1 MEKRVFFKGW
11 WLPALLVAPQLL
23 ISFVFFFYPSGQ
35 AIWNS
40 LFLPDPFGLKTEF
53 VGLDNFRFLLS
64 DPYYLASFKTTI
76 IFSTAVSVSSM
87 GIGLYLAALAD
98 RLIKGAGVY
107 QTLLI
112 WPYAIAPAIA
122 GVLWLFLFNGNI
134 GLVSYYLKA
143 LGYEWNHTLKGDQ
156 AMFLVILA
164 SSWGRISYNFLFF
177 LAGLQAIPK
186 SIIEAAA
193 IDGASFWKRFGSI
206 VLPLL
211 SPITFFLLVVNIVYA
226 FFDTFGIID
235 TTTIGAPSGETRT
248 LVYKAYMDG
257 FRGLDLGSAGAQS
270 IMMMLIVLVITIF
283 QFRYIEGKIHYN

>member
-64 DPYYLASFKTTI
+64 DPYYLASFKTTV

-87 GIGLYLAALAD
+87 ALGLYLAALAD

-122 GVLWLFLFNGNI
+122 GVLWLFMFNGNI
-134 GLVSYYLKA
+134 GLASYYLKA
-143 LGYEWNHTLKGDQ
+143 LGYEWNHTCLLYTSPSPRDRTRSR
-156 AMFLVILA
+156 MP
-164 SSWGRISYNFLFF
+164 SS
-177 LAGLQAIPK
+177 A
-186 SIIEAAA
+186 
-193 IDGASFWKRFGSI
+193 
-206 VLPLL
+206 
-211 SPITFFLLVVNIVYA
+211 
-226 FFDTFGIID
+226 
-235 TTTIGAPSGETRT
+235 
-248 LVYKAYMDG
+248 
-257 FRGLDLGSAGAQS
+257 
-270 IMMMLIVLVITIF
+270 
-283 QFRYIEGKIHYN
+283 

>member
-1 MEKRVFFKGW
+1 MEKRVIFKGW
-11 WLPALLVAPQLL
+11 WLPALLVAPQLI
-23 ISFVFFFYPSGQ
+23 ISFLFFFYPSGQ

-40 LFLPDPFGLKTEF
+40 FFLPDPFGLKTEY

-64 DPYYLASFKTTI
+64 DPYYLASFKTTVF
-76 IFSTAVSVSSM
+76 FSTAVSVASM

-134 GLVSYYLKA
+134 GLISYYLQGI
-143 LGYEWNHTLKGDQ
+143 GYDWNHTLDGDQ

-193 IDGASFWKRFGSI
+193 IDGASFWRRFLTI
-206 VLPLL
+206 VIPLL

-226 FFDTFGIID
+226 FFDTFGIESRIF
-235 TTTIGAPSGETRT
+235 
-248 LVYKAYMDG
+248 LV
-257 FRGLDLGSAGAQS
+257 LLVS
-270 IMMMLIVLVITIF
+270 IFVIS
-283 QFRYIEGKIHYN
+283 

>member
-11 WLPALLVAPQLL
+11 MLPAMLVAPQLI

-87 GIGLYLAALAD
+87 ALGLYLAALAD

-122 GVLWLFLFNGNI
+122 GVLWLFMFNGNI
-134 GLVSYYLKA
+134 GLASYYLKA

-193 IDGASFWKRFGSI
+193 IDGASFWKRFGTI
-206 VLPLL
+206 VIPLL

-226 FFDTFGIID
+226 FFDTFGVIHTI
-235 TTTIGAPSGETRT
+235 TSGGPEQSTTI
-248 LVYKAYMDG
+248 LVYKVFSDG
-257 FRGLDLGSAGAQS
+257 FVSQDLGSSAAQS
-270 IMMMLIVLVITIF
+270 VILLVLVGILTVI
-283 QFRYIEGKIHYN
+283 QFKYIERKVHY

>member
-11 WLPALLVAPQLL
+11 WLPAMLVAPQLL

-64 DPYYLASFKTTI
+64 DPYYLASFKTTM
-76 IFSTAVSVSSM
+76 IFSIAVSVSSM

-226 FFDTFGIID
+226 FFDTFGVIHTI
-235 TTTIGAPSGETRT
+235 TSGGPEQSTTI
-248 LVYKAYMDG
+248 LVYKVFSDG
-257 FRGLDLGSAGAQS
+257 FVSQDLGSSAAQS
-270 IMMMLIVLVITIF
+270 VILLVLVGILTVI
-283 QFRYIEGKIHYN
+283 QFKYIERKVHY

>member
-1 MEKRVFFKGW
+1 MEKRVIFKGW
-11 WLPALLVAPQLL
+11 WLPALLVAPQLI
-23 ISFVFFFYPSGQ
+23 ISFLFFFYPSGQ

-40 LFLPDPFGLKTEF
+40 FFLPDPFGLKTEY

-76 IFSTAVSVSSM
+76 FFSTAVSVASM

-134 GLVSYYLKA
+134 GLISYYLQGM
-143 LGYEWNHTLKGDQ
+143 GYDWNHTLDGDQ
-156 AMFLVILA
+156 AMFLVVLA

-193 IDGASFWKRFGSI
+193 IDGASFWRRFLTI
-206 VLPLL
+206 VIPLL

-226 FFDTFGIID
+226 FFDTFGIVHTITSGGPEQD
-235 TTTIGAPSGETRT
+235 TNI
-248 LVYKAYMDG
+248 LVYKVFSDG
-257 FRGLDLGSAGAQS
+257 FVSQDLGSSAAQS
-270 IMMMLIVLVITIF
+270 VILLVLVGILTII
-283 QFRYIEGKIHYN
+283 QFKYIEKKVHY

>member
-11 WLPALLVAPQLL
+11 KLPVLLVAPQLL

-64 DPYYLASFKTTI
+64 DPYYLASFKTTM
-76 IFSTAVSVSSM
+76 IFSVAVSVSSM
-87 GIGLYLAALAD
+87 GIGLYLAALSD

-134 GLVSYYLKA
+134 GLASYYLQVM
-143 LGYEWNHTLKGDQ
+143 GYDWNHALKGDQ

-226 FFDTFGIID
+226 FFDTFGVIHTI
-235 TTTIGAPSGETRT
+235 TSGGPEQSTTI
-248 LVYKAYMDG
+248 LVYKVFSDG
-257 FRGLDLGSAGAQS
+257 FVSQDLGSSAAQS
-270 IMMMLIVLVITIF
+270 VILLVLVGILTVV
-283 QFRYIEGKIHYN
+283 QFKYIERKVHY